1 MTRNSPHLIAAVAL
15 LCATAAFA
23 ANFGTTEK
31 YLKEFRLE
39 PDGTLWIDNP
49 IGNIEVIGTDAAGVS
64 LYAQKL
70 LTGLDQAALRDARE
84 QTQLTMTGTTQT
96 LIIKTLLPPVRTSRW
111 GSSVTYSV
119 KVPSTIRVKIDS
131 QTSDHIRVVN
141 ISGGVTVKNVVG
153 AILLENV
160 TGPLL
165 VESVN
170 GSINYD
176 PNGRPAANV
185 QLSSVNGRIEV
196 AVAPDAS
203 FQWVGQTIRG
213 DFRTNLPVTGKFNG
227 TTFRGGVNSGHG
239 PTLTTATMMGNVFV
253 LKKGTD
259 AKQTQSVR
267 TMIVGV
273 APAESV
279 GPAVLL
285 KSYRSSLVDGNFGFS
300 TSLGNISVGQV
311 RGRARV
317 ETRAGE
323 VELGMVLGDCT
334 VTSFGGPLSLG
345 DIVGVLNARTSAGD
359 VLINTARAGGF
370 AATDGGMIRVLHA
383 GAPMTLRSGGG
394 DIIVRTASAAINAE
408 TKSGDVT
415 ITIDPQLHRDTI
427 FAKTSQG
434 SVILNVSPNFAAD
447 IDATVLTMDDDPSV
461 IRSDF
466 NGLQIRRD
474 QVGKKTRIRATG
486 KLNGGGDRV
495 EIYAEDG
502 NIRIT
507 GDSRQPLISPAQP

>member
-1 MTRNSPHLIAAVAL
+1 MTRNSRHLIAVVAF

-31 YLKEFRLE
+31 YLREFRLD

-49 IGNIEVIGTDAAGVS
+49 FGSIEVIGTDAAGVS
-64 LYAQKL
+64 LYAMKS
-70 LTGLDQAALRDARE
+70 LTGLDQAALREASE
-84 QTQLTMTGTTQT
+84 QTQLTMAGTPQT
-96 LIIKTLLPPVRTSRW
+96 LIIKTLLPLVRTTRW

-119 KVPSTIRVKIDS
+119 KVPSTIRVRIDS
-131 QTSDHIRVVN
+131 QMSDQIRVVN
-141 ISGGVTVKNVVG
+141 ISGGVTVKNVNG

-170 GSINYD
+170 GNISYD
-176 PNGRPAANV
+176 PNGRPANA
-185 QLSSVNGRIEV
+185 QLSSVWGRIDV

-227 TTFRGGVNSGHG
+227 TTFRGGVNSAHG

-259 AKQTQSVR
+259 ANQTQSVR
-267 TMIVGV
+267 TMIAG
-273 APAESV
+273 ATPAESV
-279 GPAVLL
+279 GPAVLVR
-285 KSYRSSLVDGNFGFS
+285 SYRSSLVDGDFGFS
-300 TSLGNISVGQV
+300 TPLGNIFIGQV
-311 RGRARV
+311 RGRARI

-334 VTSFGGPLSLG
+334 VTSFGGPLNLG

-415 ITIDPQLHRDTI
+415 ITIDPQLHRDII

-474 QVGKKTRIRATG
+474 QVGKKTRIHATG
-486 KLNGGGDRV
+486 KINGGGDRV

-507 GDSRQPLISPAQP
+507 GDSRRPLISPALP